1 MSIKVTVW
9 KQSEQFSPDGGGVQ
23 ELFFNTL
30 EEAVK
35 SAFELSAGED
45 LRISCAHDNSNIVG
59 LLADYDIEILDGGS
73 DEE

>member
-1 MSIKVTVW
+1 MTIKVTVW
-9 KQSEQFSPDGGGVQ
+9 KQSEQYSPDGGVQ
-23 ELFFNTL
+23 EIIFNTL

-35 SAFELSAGED
+35 STFELNGFED

>member
-9 KQSEQFSPDGGGVQ
+9 KQSQQYAPNSEVL
-23 ELFFNTL
+23 EVVFNTL

-35 SAFELSAGED
+35 TTWELNGYED

-59 LLADYDIEILDGGS
+59 LLADYDIEILDGGDS
-73 DEE
+73 EEE